1 MIALSDLTKEVTVDE
16 AKATLYAVCVALG
29 LPITGWLSGAVVRTL
44 IAVVAVV
51 VAGISRLIARIARGG
66 FRSLA
71 ENEWLTLLAKDQYGL
86 DRIGAEYA
94 SGTVRLTKTGGA
106 VYSLEPGDLILKHAS
121 KTTLYSNRDAISL
134 AGAATVDAVFVAM
147 VAGSASDAAIGEITQ
162 FVTPLNGV
170 ASSNTT
176 AFQGQDRESDAE
188 LRARCA
194 AQFASMSAAGPA
206 DVYVVKAKASR
217 LNGAMI
223 GVNRVL
229 VQSFSPGSIK
239 VLCAKNDGEI
249 TAPEEAQVT
258 ADLQTITPLGV
269 TSYAVTATAM
279 PTNIRYTAYAYQ
291 GSQTEADIKSKIYS
305 ALAAWLQTRP
315 IGGDNGCLW
324 VSAIHAVIL
333 GADPSI
339 YRVALTLPAADI
351 WMNPTWVATVGDFTT
366 GSSVVL
372 T

>member
-1 MIALSDLTKEVTVDE
+1 MIALSDLTQEVTADE

-51 VAGISRLIARIARGG
+51 IAGISRLIARIARGG
-66 FRSLA
+66 FRTLA
-71 ENEWLTLLAKDQYGL
+71 EGDWLTLLAKDQYGI
-86 DRIGAEYA
+86 DRIVAEYA

-106 VYSLEPGDLILKHAS
+106 VYSLDPGDLILKHAT
-121 KTTLYSNRDAISL
+121 KPDTYTNRDAISL
-134 AGAATVDAVFVAM
+134 AGTTTVDAVFVAM
-147 VAGSASDAAIGEITQ
+147 AAGTASNASIGEITQ

-170 ASSNTT
+170 TATNTT
-176 AFQGQDRESDAE
+176 AFQGQDGESDAE
-188 LRARCA
+188 LRERCA
-194 AQFASMSAAGPA
+194 VQFASMSAAGPA
-206 DVYVVKAKASR
+206 DVYVVKAKAAR
-217 LNGAMI
+217 LNGALI

-229 VQSFSPGSIK
+229 VQVISAGSIK

-249 TAPEEAQVT
+249 TALEEAQVT
-258 ADLQTITPLGV
+258 SDLQTITPLGV
-269 TSYAVTATAM
+269 TSYAATATAM

-291 GSQTEADIKSKIYS
+291 GSQTELDIQTKIYA
-305 ALAAWLQTRP
+305 ALAAWLRTRP
-315 IGGDNGCLW
+315 IGGDNGYLW

-339 YRVALTLPAADI
+339 YRVVLALPSADI